1 MDAMTAQDSTLPPPR
16 LSVETVEK
24 LKGMDL
30 NDLCEAAELA
40 IRAEGGFG
48 WLTPPPRETMERY
61 WRGVLTVPERT
72 LFLARVDGVVAGS
85 CQLVRPPRNNEA
97 QSMAVHLTTTFLAPW
112 ARGHRLARMLLEAA
126 EVRALQD
133 GFAII
138 NTDIRETQAAA
149 IAICETLGYRLW
161 GTHPCYARVDGQFV
175 PGRYYFKD
183 LKST

>member
-1 MDAMTAQDSTLPPPR
+1 VTATGSALPPPR
-16 LSVETVEK
+16 LSVETAEK
-24 LKGMDL
+24 LKGADL

-48 WLTPPPRETMERY
+48 WLKPPPREVMERY
-61 WRGVLTVPERT
+61 WRGVLAVPERT

-85 CQLVRPPRNNEA
+85 CQLVRPARNNEA
-97 QSMAVHLTTTFLAPW
+97 QAMAVHVTSTFIAPW
-112 ARGHRLARMLLEAA
+112 ARGHRLGRALLEAA
-126 EVRALQD
+126 EIRALQD
-133 GFAII
+133 GFAVLNI
-138 NTDIRETQAAA
+138 DIRETQTGG
-149 IAICETLGYRLW
+149 IALCETLGYRLW